1 MYKLRFAIINL
12 FFFNFILSQVINN
25 DKKIMN
31 NGITYELPNNKYF
44 DDSKKANL
52 FIKYNYSDSK
62 SIIDGYSYDIVI
74 VDSLLTV
81 RFNSSNTDSFNYI
94 DYKKIIILDSIT
106 IDSLKNIIKTSK
118 IRQYINGM
126 PTSENSA
133 KTTENLFI
141 KYKNIKIA
149 GGFVYSNAVSFSDSV
164 SDEDMARQI
173 NYERKLSSSISGNYD
188 LIIEKLKFLFDNL
201 SALIME
207 SNRK

>member
-81 RFNSSNTDSFNYI
+81 RFNSSNTDSLLSVNWHPQAFI
-94 DYKKIIILDSIT
+94 SC
-106 IDSLKNIIKTSK
+106 SW
-118 IRQYINGM
+118 IRRM
-126 PTSENSA
+126 VS
-133 KTTENLFI
+133 
-141 KYKNIKIA
+141 
-149 GGFVYSNAVSFSDSV
+149 VY
-164 SDEDMARQI
+164 
-173 NYERKLSSSISGNYD
+173 G
-188 LIIEKLKFLFDNL
+188 
-201 SALIME
+201 
-207 SNRK
+207 